1 MVEDLFSCWFL
12 SDVIADDVTA
22 DDVTADDVTA
32 DDVTADDDKW
42 SLRRTKRARF
52 PFDMFVW

>member
-12 SDVIADDVTA
+12 SDVI
-22 DDVTADDVTA
+22 ADDVTA

>member
-12 SDVIADDVTA
+12 SDVIADDVI
-22 DDVTADDVTA
+22 ADDVTA